1 MCDINTEFVIVMASA
16 RLYAIEMV
24 CIVTG
29 HAGGSAGSFM
39 LS

>member
-1 MCDINTEFVIVMASA
+1 MSDINIKFVIVMASA
-16 RLYAIEMV
+16 RLYAIDMV
-24 CIVTG
+24 FIMPG